1 VKYLLLEVQ
10 GQREYRGHKP
20 GNRFVTKLD
29 PALERGIAR
38 GNVVVIAEVE
48 PSIAERDFGFPD
60 DWPPSA
66 ADAAHTEAPEG
77 ASLVFE
83 GRKQK

>member
-20 GNRFVTKLD
+20 GDQFVTKLD

-38 GNVVVIAEVE
+38 GNVIVIAQVDPELSE
-48 PSIAERDFGFPD
+48 GHYGLPE
-60 DWPPSA
+60 DWPTSSS
-66 ADAAHTEAPEG
+66 ADATVTERG
-77 ASLVFE
+77 
-83 GRKQK
+83 GIK

>member
-20 GNRFVTKLD
+20 GEQFVTRLD

-48 PSIAERDFGFPD
+48 AQLSEGQYGLPE
-60 DWPPSA
+60 DWPTLSS
-66 ADAAHTEAPEG
+66 ADATVTERG
-77 ASLVFE
+77 
-83 GRKQK
+83 GTK

>member
-20 GNRFVTKLD
+20 GDQFVTKLD

-48 PSIAERDFGFPD
+48 PKLSEGQYGLPE
-60 DWPPSA
+60 DWPASS
-66 ADAAHTEAPEG
+66 ADATVTERG
-77 ASLVFE
+77 
-83 GRKQK
+83 GIK

>member
-20 GNRFVTKLD
+20 GDQFVTKLD
-29 PALERGIAR
+29 PALERGITR

-48 PSIAERDFGFPD
+48 PKLVEGQYGLPE
-60 DWPPSA
+60 DWLTELQS
-66 ADAAHTEAPEG
+66 ADAIVTEKG
-77 ASLVFE
+77 
-83 GRKQK
+83 GKK